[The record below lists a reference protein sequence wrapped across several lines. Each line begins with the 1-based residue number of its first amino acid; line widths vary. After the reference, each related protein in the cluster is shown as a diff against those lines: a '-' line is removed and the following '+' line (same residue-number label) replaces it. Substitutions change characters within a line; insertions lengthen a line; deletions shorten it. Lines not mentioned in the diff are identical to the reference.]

1 MTRDLIATMDGACSA
16 TFATK
21 DDKEEAR
28 EVLEDSM
35 YIKDIGEWGAFL
47 IFFNFPCS
55 SDVSDLRS
63 VELDCEITPCL
74 ENNQDLNIYNS

>member
-1 MTRDLIATMDGACSA
+1 MATMDGACSA

-21 DDKEEAR
+21 DDKEDAR

-35 YIKDIGEWGAFL
+35 YIKDMGEWGAFL
-47 IFFNFPCS
+47 IFFNFPSS

-63 VELDCEITPCL
+63 VGLDCEVTPCL
-74 ENNQDLNIYNS
+74 IKNQDLLNI

>member
-1 MTRDLIATMDGACSA
+1 MATMDGACSA

-35 YIKDIGEWGAFL
+35 YIKDMGEWGAFL
-47 IFFNFPCS
+47 IFFNFPSS

-63 VELDCEITPCL
+63 VRLDCEITPCL
-74 ENNQDLNIYNS
+74 EKNQYLNMQQLTVNN

>member
-1 MTRDLIATMDGACSA
+1 MATMDGACSA

-35 YIKDIGEWGAFL
+35 YIKDRGEWDAFL
-47 IFFNFPCS
+47 IFFNFPSS

-63 VELDCEITPCL
+63 VGLDCEITPCL
-74 ENNQDLNIYNS
+74 ITNQYLNM

>member
-1 MTRDLIATMDGACSA
+1 MATMDGACSA

-47 IFFNFPCS
+47 VFFNFPSS

-63 VELDCEITPCL
+63 VGLDGEITPCL
-74 ENNQDLNIYNS
+74 IKNQDLNM

>member
-21 DDKEEAR
+21 DDKEDAR

-47 IFFNFPCS
+47 IFFNFPSS

-63 VELDCEITPCL
+63 VGLDCEITPCL
-74 ENNQDLNIYNS
+74 MKNQNLNM

>member
-1 MTRDLIATMDGACSA
+1 MATMDGACSA

-21 DDKEEAR
+21 SDKEGAR

-35 YIKDIGEWGAFL
+35 YIKDMGEWGAFL
-47 IFFNFPCS
+47 IFFNFPSS

-63 VELDCEITPCL
+63 VGLDCEITPCL
-74 ENNQDLNIYNS
+74 EKSQDLSICNR

>member
-1 MTRDLIATMDGACSA
+1 MTTMDGACSA

-28 EVLEDSM
+28 EVLEDST

-47 IFFNFPCS
+47 IFFNFPSS

-63 VELDCEITPCL
+63 VGLDCEMTPCL
-74 ENNQDLNIYNS
+74 ILNQNLNM

>member
-21 DDKEEAR
+21 DDKEDAR
-28 EVLEDSM
+28 DVLEDST
-35 YIKDIGEWGAFL
+35 YIKDMGEWGAFL
-47 IFFNFPCS
+47 IFFNFPSS

-63 VELDCEITPCL
+63 VGLDCEITPCL
-74 ENNQDLNIYNS
+74 IKNQYLNM

>member
-1 MTRDLIATMDGACSA
+1 MATMDGACSA

-28 EVLEDSM
+28 ELLEDST

-47 IFFNFPCS
+47 VFFNFPSS

-63 VELDCEITPCL
+63 VGLDGEITPCL
-74 ENNQDLNIYNS
+74 IKKQHLNM

>member
-1 MTRDLIATMDGACSA
+1 MATMDGACSA
-16 TFATK
+16 TFTTK
-21 DDKEEAR
+21 DDKEDAR

-47 IFFNFPCS
+47 IFFNFPSS

-63 VELDCEITPCL
+63 VGLDCEVTPCL
-74 ENNQDLNIYNS
+74 IKNQDLLNI

>member
-1 MTRDLIATMDGACSA
+1 MATMDGACSA

-21 DDKEEAR
+21 DDKEDAR

-35 YIKDIGEWGAFL
+35 YIKDMGEWGAFL
-47 IFFNFPCS
+47 TFFNFPSS

-63 VELDCEITPCL
+63 VGLDCEVTPCL
-74 ENNQDLNIYNS
+74 IKNQDLLNI

>member
-1 MTRDLIATMDGACSA
+1 MATMDGACSA

-35 YIKDIGEWGAFL
+35 YIKDMGEWGAFL
-47 IFFNFPCS
+47 IFFNFPSS

-63 VELDCEITPCL
+63 IGLDCEMTPCL
-74 ENNQDLNIYNS
+74 IKNQYLNM

>member
-1 MTRDLIATMDGACSA
+1 MATMDGACSA

-21 DDKEEAR
+21 DDKEDAR

-47 IFFNFPCS
+47 IFFNFPSS

-63 VELDCEITPCL
+63 VGLDCEVTPCL
-74 ENNQDLNIYNS
+74 IKNQDLLNI

>member
-1 MTRDLIATMDGACSA
+1 MATMDGACSA

-21 DDKEEAR
+21 DDKEDAR

-35 YIKDIGEWGAFL
+35 YIKDMGEWDAFL
-47 IFFNFPCS
+47 IFFNFPSS

-63 VELDCEITPCL
+63 VGLDCEVTPCL
-74 ENNQDLNIYNS
+74 IKNQDLNM

>member
-1 MTRDLIATMDGACSA
+1 MATMDGACSA

-21 DDKEEAR
+21 DDKEDAR
-28 EVLEDSM
+28 EVLEDST

-47 IFFNFPCS
+47 IFFNFPSS

-63 VELDCEITPCL
+63 VELDCEMTPCL
-74 ENNQDLNIYNS
+74 IMNQYLNM

>member
-1 MTRDLIATMDGACSA
+1 MATMDGACSA

-28 EVLEDSM
+28 EVLEDST

-47 IFFNFPCS
+47 IFFNFPSS
-55 SDVSDLRS
+55 SDVSDLRF
-63 VELDCEITPCL
+63 VGLGCKVTPCL
-74 ENNQDLNIYNS
+74 IKNQDLNM

>member
-21 DDKEEAR
+21 DDKEDAR
-28 EVLEDSM
+28 DVLEDSM
-35 YIKDIGEWGAFL
+35 YIKDMGEWGAFL
-47 IFFNFPCS
+47 IFFNFPSS

-63 VELDCEITPCL
+63 VGLDCEITPCL
-74 ENNQDLNIYNS
+74 IKNQYLNM

>member
-1 MTRDLIATMDGACSA
+1 MATMDGACSA
-16 TFATK
+16 TLATK
-21 DDKEEAR
+21 DDREEVR
-28 EVLEDSM
+28 EVLEDST

-47 IFFNFPCS
+47 IFFNFPSS

-74 ENNQDLNIYNS
+74 ENNQDLNI

>member
-1 MTRDLIATMDGACSA
+1 MATMDGACSA
-16 TFATK
+16 TFATN

-35 YIKDIGEWGAFL
+35 YIKDIGEWAAFL
-47 IFFNFPCS
+47 IFFNFPSS

-63 VELDCEITPCL
+63 VGLDCEVTPCL
-74 ENNQDLNIYNS
+74 IKNQDLNM